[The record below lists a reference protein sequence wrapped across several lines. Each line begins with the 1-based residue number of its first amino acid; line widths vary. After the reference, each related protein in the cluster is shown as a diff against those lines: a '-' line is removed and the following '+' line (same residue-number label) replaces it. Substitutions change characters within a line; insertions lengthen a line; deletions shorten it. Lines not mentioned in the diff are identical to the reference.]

1 MDLGPLVED
10 RRKDFNRERVSSSL
24 TSTFTPLII
33 GFVAQMARGE
43 DSDQLGIVAQLQ
55 CSSQSCWSAS
65 TASLLS

>member
-24 TSTFTPLII
+24 TSTFTPLIN

-55 CSSQSCWSAS
+55 CSS
-65 TASLLS
+65 